1 MNLEEATILALQES
15 EKKELKD
22 LEDTIKSDEED
33 LKDDRMDYSDR
44 KELEKEIS
52 DAKNRI
58 NFLNSKKE
66 LTEGTAITSFKVR
79 NLIRD
84 KLVTDKDKTKA
95 EQLMNTYFDLR
106 HIREREYLPN
116 DIINLCEEGINSCY
130 NNLAQLLG
138 TDELY

>member
-84 KLVTDKDKTKA
+84 KLITDKDKTKA

-116 DIINLCEEGINSCY
+116 DIRNLCEEGINSCY